1 MQIIECPRDALQGF
15 HKFIPTETKIKYYNS
30 LLKVGFHTLD
40 FGSFVSPK
48 AVPQMKDT
56 AQVVEKLQK
65 NNTKLLAITLN
76 ARGANDAVKFPQI
89 DYLGYAFSI
98 SETFQLRNTR
108 KNIAQSYEILKQI
121 REIAAKAGKE
131 VVVYISMAFGNPY
144 GDSWSKELVWE
155 WTEKFREL
163 DIKIVSLADTVGNAV
178 PEQIKD
184 LFSEL
189 IPAYPD
195 ITFGA
200 HFHASPK
207 QWKQKIV
214 AAYESGCRRFDGA
227 LKGFGGCPFA
237 QDDLVGNI
245 PTEKMLH
252 LFTGEYQESIPLDQ
266 EALQEAMALAAE
278 VFSE

>member
-56 AQVVEKLQK
+56 AQVVEKLRK

-76 ARGANDAVKFPQI
+76 TRGADDAVKFPQI

-108 KNIAQSYEILKQI
+108 KNIAQSYEILKRI
-121 REIAAKAGKE
+121 REIAAKTGKE

-144 GDSWSKELVWE
+144 GDPWSKELVWE

-178 PEQIKD
+178 PEQIKN
-184 LFSEL
+184 LFSVL

-195 ITFGA
+195 VTFGA
-200 HFHASPK
+200 HFHASSK
-207 QWKQKIV
+207 HWKQKVV
-214 AAYESGCRRFDGA
+214 AAYDSGCRRFDGA

-252 LFTGEYQESIPLDQ
+252 LFMKEYQEQVPLNQ
-266 EALQEAMALAAE
+266 EALQEAMALASE
-278 VFSE
+278 IFSE